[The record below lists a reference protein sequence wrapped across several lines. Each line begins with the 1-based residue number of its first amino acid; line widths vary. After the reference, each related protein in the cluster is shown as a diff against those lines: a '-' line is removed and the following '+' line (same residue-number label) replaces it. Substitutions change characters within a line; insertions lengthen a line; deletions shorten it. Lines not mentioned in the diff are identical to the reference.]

1 MNYIYVCNT
10 SSDCISRVNVEDF
23 IEENKITLN
32 TSLYNRIGPHGICQY
47 EDKII
52 TANSYSNNI
61 SIIDTVKDREE
72 ANYFIGMHCND
83 VVVYEN
89 NAYIIC
95 GESNN
100 VVVFDLIKGKISEEI
115 PCGNLPHSIVIN
127 KDKGILLISN
137 MENDSLTIINCHN
150 TNDVKNI
157 KVGSYP
163 TKAIFSVDNNYIL
176 VCESNIGSDYRGSI
190 GIISLKNFKML
201 YRITVGNC
209 PVDMICDEKYC
220 FVSNFGEGSISL
232 LDINY
237 YEVIKKI
244 NVGGMPRGIIKFDK
258 FIYVGDN
265 YNNLLMRVNI
275 FTEEKKI
282 IPIGGEP
289 TGIILSTSV

>member
-1 MNYIYVCNT
+1 MNYMYVCNT
-10 SSDCISRVNVEDF
+10 SSDCISKVNVEEF
-23 IEENKITLN
+23 REENKITLN
-32 TSLYNRIGPHGICQY
+32 TSLCDRIGPHGICEY
-47 EDKII
+47 NDKII

-61 SIIDTVKDREE
+61 SIIDTNQGREE
-72 ANYFIGMHCND
+72 SKHFIGMHCND

-100 VVVFDLIKGKISEEI
+100 VVVFDLIKNKISEEI
-115 PCGNLPHSIVIN
+115 PCGNLPHSIVVN
-127 KDKGILLISN
+127 KEKGILLVSN
-137 MENDSLTIINCHN
+137 MENDSLTLIDCHN
-150 TNDVKNI
+150 SEEVKSI

-163 TKAIFSVDNNYIL
+163 TKAIFTVDNKYIL

-190 GIISLKNFKML
+190 GIISLKNFKMI
-201 YRITVGNC
+201 YRITVGSC
-209 PVDMICDEKYC
+209 PVDMLCDERYC
-220 FVSNFGEGSISL
+220 FVSNFGEGSVSI

-244 NVGGMPRGIIKFDK
+244 NIGGMPRGIIKFDK

-275 FTEEKKI
+275 FSEDKKI

-289 TGIILSTSV
+289 TGMILTTH